1 MPLFRRELVR
11 VIHVLVGAAA
21 ATTKI
26 RTHRLNAMHRSVF
39 NFDRFGFGELFL
51 LANDLDRDVFA
62 VDDVGNENRLALF
75 AADAFTAK
83 GDVFDC

>member
-1 MPLFRRELVR
+1 
-11 VIHVLVGAAA
+11 
-21 ATTKI
+21 
-26 RTHRLNAMHRSVF
+26 MHRSVF